1 MHAPQLSLG
10 EYFRLGGVEGGIAP
24 LFPHPEHQNSMGEAL
39 PLFVPDDSVEHFAA
53 NFHVTCGGAP

>member
-1 MHAPQLSLG
+1 MD
-10 EYFRLGGVEGGIAP
+10 GIVP
-24 LFPHPEHQNSMGEAL
+24 LLPHPEHQNSMGEAL